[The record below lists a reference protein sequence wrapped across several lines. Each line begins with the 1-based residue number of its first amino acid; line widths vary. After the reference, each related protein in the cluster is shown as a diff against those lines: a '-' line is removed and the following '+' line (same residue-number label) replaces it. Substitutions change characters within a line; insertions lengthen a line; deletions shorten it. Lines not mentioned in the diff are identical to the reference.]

1 MLKGRS
7 VLQFLNKA
15 MLEMWPFYDKAAC
28 AMIKVGPSLL
38 IRTIGALLIKNTRCT
53 LVLLR

>member
-1 MLKGRS
+1 MLKGMF

-28 AMIKVGPSLL
+28 AMIKVGPSSL
-38 IRTIGALLIKNTRCT
+38 ISTICALLINVTRCT
-53 LVLLR
+53 LVLVC